1 MDRTDTR
8 SDMRSDLTH
17 TLDAD
22 APAHRPGT
30 THEVTNQAPPLAGY
44 NLFSTDAALV
54 EALARAGAGWH
65 RETLV
70 SHSAKLGSAATL
82 ELADLANRHTPE
94 LHTHTSR
101 GERIDALEFH
111 PAWHE
116 LLALLR
122 AEGLHALPFSDP
134 RPGAMAA
141 RCAGYFLHAQLE
153 SGSLCPL
160 TMTFASIPV
169 LQREPALFETLREHL
184 YTREHDARD
193 VPLTQ
198 KRSMMIGMGMTEK
211 QGGSDVRSNRTEARP
226 AGVATGRGAGYLLTG
241 HKWFF
246 SAPQCDAHL
255 VLARTTEL
263 DGSPHPGVSCFFVP
277 RFRPDG
283 TKNAIHVQRLKDKLG
298 NRSNASSEVEFFD
311 AYGVMIGDEGRG
323 IATIIEMANYTRLD
337 CVIGSAALMRAA
349 LVQAIHHAR
358 HRSAFGRLLAEQ
370 PLMQNVLADLALE
383 SEAATVL
390 FMRLAQAFEESA
402 NESESQASDES
413 ERAREARAWRRIVT
427 PAAKFWVCKRA
438 LAFTGEAMEVWGGN
452 GYVEEGPMARF
463 YREAPVNSIWEGSGN
478 VMCLDVL
485 RALERDADAAQ
496 TLFLAWRREAG
507 GPTGHP
513 ALAAALDRLSALLN
527 GAPGTREASARH
539 IAQQIVLIAQAMLLR
554 AGPPEVA
561 EAFIATRLDEHDAD
575 CGRVFGTLPAR
586 FDRAA
591 LIERALPADY
601 LAQPHE
607 DRS

>member
-1 MDRTDTR
+1 MEPL
-8 SDMRSDLTH
+8 DLTK
-17 TLDAD
+17 TVTQSA
-22 APAHRPGT
+22 AQPGTHRPGT
-30 THEVTNQAPPLAGY
+30 THEVTNQAPPLADY
-44 NLFSTDAALV
+44 NLFACDTALG
-54 EALARAGAGWH
+54 EALARAGAEWH
-65 RETLV
+65 RDALTQ
-70 SHSAKLGSAATL
+70 HGAKLGAAATL
-82 ELADLANRHTPE
+82 ELADLANRHAPE
-94 LHTHTSR
+94 LHTHTPR

-169 LQREPALFETLREHL
+169 LQNEPALFDTLREQL

-193 VPLTQ
+193 VPLAH

-226 AGVATGRGAGYLLTG
+226 AGVASGRGADYLLTG

-255 VLARTTEL
+255 VLARTTEHAGL
-263 DGSPHPGVSCFFVP
+263 SCFFVP

-283 TKNAIHVQRLKDKLG
+283 TKNAVNVQRLKDKLG

-323 IATIIEMANYTRLD
+323 VPTIIEMANYTRLD

-358 HRSAFGRLLAEQ
+358 HRSAFGRTLAQQ

-390 FMRLAQAFEESA
+390 FMRLAQAFEQSTPDRA
-402 NESESQASDES
+402 DETDL
-413 ERAREARAWRRIVT
+413 ARVARAWRRIVT

-485 RALERDADAAQ
+485 RALEREADAAQ
-496 TLFLAWRREAG
+496 ALFLSWRREAA
-507 GPTGHP
+507 GHP
-513 ALAAALDRLSALLN
+513 VLSAALDRLSALLN
-527 GAPGTREASARH
+527 GAPGTREASARR

-554 AGPPEVA
+554 AGSSQAAPEVA
-561 EAFIATRLDEHDAD
+561 DAFIATRLDEHDAD

-586 FDRAA
+586 FDHAA
-591 LIERALPADY
+591 LIERAFPAVAD
-601 LAQPHE
+601 
-607 DRS
+607 

>member
-1 MDRTDTR
+1 MNPTE
-8 SDMRSDLTH
+8 LT
-17 TLDAD
+17 
-22 APAHRPGT
+22 HRPGT
-30 THEVTNQAPPLAGY
+30 THEVTNQAPPLADY
-44 NLFSTDAALV
+44 NLFTTDAALS
-54 EALARAGAGWH
+54 EALVRAGADWH
-65 RETLV
+65 RETLTR
-70 SHSAKLGSAATL
+70 HGETLGKAETL
-82 ELADLANRHTPE
+82 ALADLANRHEPE
-94 LHTHTSR
+94 LHTHSPR
-101 GERIDALEFH
+101 GERIDAIEFH
-111 PAWHE
+111 PAWHD

-122 AEGLHALPFSDP
+122 EQGLHALPYSDP
-134 RPGAMAA
+134 QPGAMAA

-160 TMTFASIPV
+160 TMTFASIAV
-169 LQREPALFETLREHL
+169 LQREPALFETLRAPL

-193 VPLTQ
+193 LPLAQ

-226 AGVATGRGAGYLLTG
+226 AGVETGRGAAYLLTG

-255 VLARTTEL
+255 VLARTTEH
-263 DGSPHPGVSCFFVP
+263 DGLSCFFVP
-277 RFRPDG
+277 RYRPDG
-283 TKNAIHVQRLKDKLG
+283 TKNAVNVQRLKNKLG

-323 IATIIEMANYTRLD
+323 VPTIIEMANYTRLD

-358 HRSAFGRLLAEQ
+358 HRSAFGRVLAEQ

-383 SEAATVL
+383 SEAATAL
-390 FMRLAQAFEESA
+390 FMRLARAFEDSA
-402 NESESQASDES
+402 DAKPGDTDEKS
-413 ERAREARAWRRIVT
+413 LEARAWRRIVT
-427 PAAKFWVCKRA
+427 PAAKFWVCKRT

-485 RALERDADAAQ
+485 RALEREADAAQ
-496 TLFLAWRREAG
+496 ALFLAWRRDAQ
-507 GPTGHP
+507 THP
-513 ALAAALDRLSALLN
+513 VLNAALDRLSVLLN
-527 GAPGTREASARH
+527 GAPGTREASARR

-554 AGPPEVA
+554 DGPPEMA
-561 EAFIATRLDEHDAD
+561 QAFIATRLDEHDAD
-575 CGRVFGTLPAR
+575 CDRVFGTLPAR
-586 FDRAA
+586 FDHAA
-591 LIERALPADY
+591 IIERAFPS
-601 LAQPHE
+601 
-607 DRS
+607 RSA

>member
-1 MDRTDTR
+1 MTDP
-8 SDMRSDLTH
+8 
-17 TLDAD
+17 ANP
-22 APAHRPGT
+22 APNALCAGT
-30 THEVTNQAPPLAGY
+30 THDVTNQAPPLENY
-44 NLFSTDAALV
+44 NLFTVDVALGEALV
-54 EALARAGAGWH
+54 RANAGWH
-65 RETLV
+65 RDTLV
-70 SHSAKLGSAATL
+70 RHGAKLGEAATL
-82 ELADLANRHTPE
+82 ALADLANRHEPE
-94 LHTHTSR
+94 LHTHSPR
-101 GERIDALEFH
+101 GERIDAIEFH
-111 PAWHE
+111 PAWHR

-122 AEGLHALPFSDP
+122 EEGLHALPFAEP

-169 LQREPALFETLREHL
+169 LMREPALFETLRAPL
-184 YTREHDARD
+184 FTREHDARD
-193 VPLTQ
+193 VPLAQ
-198 KRSMMIGMGMTEK
+198 KRSIMIGMGMTEK

-226 AGVATGRGAGYLLTG
+226 ALAQTGRGAPYLLTG

-255 VLARTTEL
+255 VLARTTGHDAL
-263 DGSPHPGVSCFFVP
+263 SCFFVP

-283 TKNAIHVQRLKDKLG
+283 TKNAVNVQRLKNKLG

-311 AYGVMIGDEGRG
+311 AWGVMIGDEGRG
-323 IATIIEMANYTRLD
+323 VPTIIEMANFTRLD

-358 HRSAFGRLLAEQ
+358 HRSAFGRALADQ

-390 FMRLAQAFEESA
+390 FMRLARAFEESQGDGVRDGNGDA
-402 NESESQASDES
+402 DTAL
-413 ERAREARAWRRIVT
+413 EARAWRRIVT

-485 RALERDADAAQ
+485 RALEREADAAQ
-496 TLFLAWRREAG
+496 ALFLAWRRAAQG
-507 GPTGHP
+507 D
-513 ALAAALDRLSALLN
+513 AVLSAALDRLAALLN
-527 GAPGTREASARH
+527 GAPGTREASARRA
-539 IAQQIVLIAQAMLLR
+539 AQQLVLIAQAVLLR
-554 AGPPEVA
+554 EGDGPRESA
-561 EAFIATRLDEHDAD
+561 DAFIATRLGEHDAD
-575 CGRVFGTLPAR
+575 CDRVFGTLPAR
-586 FDRAA
+586 FDHAA
-591 LIERALPADY
+591 IVERALPS
-601 LAQPHE
+601 H
-607 DRS
+607 